1 MCAPPGVRVDI
12 PPAGGTMSRQIANG
26 YQQVTLAELEARV
39 RGLET
44 QVAHLTEML
53 EVLTEERD

>member
-1 MCAPPGVRVDI
+1 
-12 PPAGGTMSRQIANG
+12 MSRQIASA

-53 EVLTEERD
+53 EALTEERD

>member
-1 MCAPPGVRVDI
+1 
-12 PPAGGTMSRQIANG
+12 MSRQIGNAF
-26 YQQVTLAELEARV
+26 QTPTLVELEARV

-53 EVLTEERD
+53 EALTEEGPAPN

>member
-1 MCAPPGVRVDI
+1 
-12 PPAGGTMSRQIANG
+12 MSRQIGNG
-26 YQQVTLAELEARV
+26 YPGLTLVELEARV

-53 EVLTEERD
+53 EALTEEAPPPVS